1 MSGENKRG
9 FVSALETALLL
20 YSREKIAKINYDP
33 HNEAWDGLETLDIH
47 FVGGR
52 RKVIDVTGDSCL
64 AILHDV
70 YRALI

>member
-1 MSGENKRG
+1 MSNENKRG

-52 RKVIDVTGDSCL
+52 RKVIDVTGDSCI
-64 AILHDV
+64 AIMQDIAG
-70 YRALI
+70 ALL